1 MVVSVLVEI
10 KFKQKEKTFDYLVPS
25 IMENDIKLGKRVLVP
40 FGKQKLEGFILQIKK
55 KSDYKLKEI
64 IKIIDE
70 EPILNEELLELGRKI
85 SGENICNL
93 ISIYQ
98 SMLPSGYK
106 ASNKTNLNKKIVKY
120 ITLNNKEDALSF
132 LNTSKAEK
140 QKEVIRDLLENE
152 YALKNK
158 YSLQTIKTLI
168 SKELVKEI
176 DKEVYRLNNN
186 NEIKDLNKLNE
197 YQEKV
202 LSDIK
207 SSNNSIILLNGVTG
221 SGKTE
226 IYMHLI
232 DEVVKNGKEAIMLV
246 PEISLTPQII
256 ERFKVHF
263 SSNIA
268 ILHSGL
274 SDGERYDEYRKI
286 IRGEVSIV
294 IGARSAVFAPLKNI
308 GIIII
313 DEEHSST
320 YKQDH
325 NPRYNAI
332 DVAIERGK
340 YHNAKVILGS
350 ATPSIESYARAQKG
364 YYKLVSLNKRAN
376 DALLP
381 KVKVIDMKDEIRNGN
396 SIFSRELLSN
406 INDRLEKNEQIMLLL
421 NKRGYSSYLMCSNCG
436 EVLKCPN
443 CDITLT
449 YHKTSGMNRCH
460 YCGYAQNKVDKCLFC
475 KQGELKNF
483 GMGTER
489 VEEEVKKIFPNA
501 RTLRMDIDTTSKKGS
516 HEKIINSFM
525 NHEADIMIGTQMI
538 SKGLDFPLVTL
549 VGIINA
555 DTVLNLPDFRASE
568 KTYQLISQTS
578 GRAGRASIEGKV
590 IIQTFNPDNYSIN
603 YAKNHDY
610 IGFYS
615 EEVKIRK
622 KLKYPPYFF
631 ITLLKISGKD
641 FNITLNESKKISD
654 YLKKNK
660 SEDMI
665 VLGPSVS
672 SVSKINNIYY
682 FQIIIK
688 FRNKDKNKELLNDL
702 VIFTENNSKI
712 NLDIDINPISL

>member
-1 MVVSVLVEI
+1 MIVSVLVEI

-25 IMENDIKLGKRVLVP
+25 IIENDIKIGKRVLVP
-40 FGKQKLEGFILQIKK
+40 FGKQKLEGFIIEIKDD
-55 KSDYKLKEI
+55 SDYDLKEI
-64 IKIIDE
+64 IKVIDE
-70 EPILNEELLELGRKI
+70 DPILNNELLELGKTI
-85 SGENICNL
+85 SNENICNL

-106 ASNKTNLNKKIVKY
+106 ASSKININKKMITY
-120 ITLNNKEDALSF
+120 IALNNKEDALSF
-132 LNTSKAEK
+132 LNSSKAEK
-140 QKEVIRDLLENE
+140 QKEIIKNL
-152 YALKNK
+152 LKNELILKSK
-158 YSLQTIKTLI
+158 YSSQTIRTLI
-168 SKELVKEI
+168 SKGLIKEI
-176 DKEVYRLNNN
+176 TREVYRLNND
-186 NEIKDLNKLNE
+186 NEIRKLSKLNK

-202 LSDIK
+202 LNDIK
-207 SSNNSIILLNGVTG
+207 MSDKDIILLNGVTG

-232 DEVVKNGKEAIMLV
+232 DGVIKHGKQAIMLV

-263 SSNIA
+263 SNNIA

-274 SDGERYDEYRKI
+274 SDGEKYDEYRKV

-320 YKQDH
+320 YKQNH

-340 YHNAKVILGS
+340 YHNAKIILGS
-350 ATPSIESYARAQKG
+350 ATPSIESYARGKKG

-376 DALLP
+376 DAKLP
-381 KVKVIDMKDEIRNGN
+381 EVKVIDMKDEIKSGN
-396 SIFSRELLSN
+396 NIFSRELLN
-406 INDRLEKNEQIMLLL
+406 DIKDRLDKKEQVMLLL
-421 NKRGYSSYLMCSNCG
+421 NKRGYSNYLMCNSCG

-449 YHKTSGMNRCH
+449 YHKTSDMNRCH
-460 YCGYAQNKVDKCLFC
+460 YCGYAENKVDICPSC
-475 KQGELKNF
+475 KQGELKSF

-489 VEEEVKKIFPNA
+489 VEEEIKKRFKDS

-516 HEKIINSFM
+516 HERIIKSFM
-525 NHEADIMIGTQMI
+525 NHDADIMIGTQMI

-555 DTVLNLPDFRASE
+555 DTTLNLPDFRSSE

-578 GRAGRASIEGKV
+578 GRAGRSDIEGKV
-590 IIQTFNPDNYSIN
+590 IIQTFNPDNYSIS

-610 IGFYS
+610 VGFYN
-615 EEVKIRK
+615 EEIKIRK
-622 KLKYPPYFF
+622 KLRYPPYFF
-631 ITLLKISGKD
+631 MTLIKISGKD
-641 FNITLNESKKISD
+641 FNVTLNESKKISN
-654 YLKKNK
+654 YVKNNK
-660 SEDMI
+660 SEDMV

-688 FRNKDKNKELLNDL
+688 FRNKEKNKELLNDL
-702 VIFTENNSKI
+702 VTFTENNSKI
-712 NLDIDINPISL
+712 NLDIDVNPISL

>member
-25 IMENDIKLGKRVLVP
+25 IMEDDAEIGKRVLVP
-40 FGKQKLEGFILQIKK
+40 FGKQILEGFIIGLKK

-64 IKIIDE
+64 IKIIDK
-70 EPILNEELLELGRKI
+70 EPILNKELLELGKRI
-85 SGENICNL
+85 SNENVCNL

-98 SMLPSGYK
+98 AMLPSGYK
-106 ASNKTNLNKKIVKY
+106 ASSKTNINKKIVKY
-120 ITLNNKEDALSF
+120 IQLVNKEDALSF
-132 LNTSKAEK
+132 LDISKAEK
-140 QKEVIRDLLENE
+140 QKEIIKDLLKNE
-152 YALKNK
+152 YLLKNK
-158 YSLQTIKTLI
+158 YNSQTINILVSKGLI
-168 SKELVKEI
+168 KEI
-176 DKEVYRLNNN
+176 NKEVYRINNN
-186 NEIKDLNKLNE
+186 NEVKELNKLNG
-197 YQEKV
+197 YQKKA
-202 LSDIK
+202 LDDIK
-207 SSNNSIILLNGVTG
+207 CSNKDVILLNGVTG

-232 DEVVKNGKEAIMLV
+232 DEAVRRGKEAIMLV

-274 SDGERYDEYRKI
+274 SDAEKYDEYRKI
-286 IRGEVSIV
+286 VRGEVSIV

-332 DVAIERGK
+332 DVAIERGI

-350 ATPSIESYARAQKG
+350 ATPSIESYARGKKG
-364 YYKLVSLNKRAN
+364 YYELVSLNKRAN

-396 SIFSRELLSN
+396 RIFSRELLEN

-449 YHKTSGMNRCH
+449 YHKTSDMNRCH
-460 YCGYAQNKVDKCLFC
+460 YCGYAQNKQDKCQIC
-475 KQGELKNF
+475 KQGELKSF
-483 GMGTER
+483 GIGTER
-489 VEEEVKKIFPNA
+489 VEEEIKKLFPNS
-501 RTLRMDIDTTSKKGS
+501 RTLRMDIDTTSKKGAHS
-516 HEKIINSFM
+516 KIINSFM

-555 DTVLNLPDFRASE
+555 DTILNLPDFRASE

-578 GRAGRASIEGKV
+578 GRAGRGDIEGKV
-590 IIQTFNPDNYSIN
+590 VIQTFNPDNYSIN

-610 IGFYS
+610 IGFYN
-615 EEVKIRK
+615 EEIKIRK
-622 KLKYPPYFF
+622 RLKYPPYFF

-641 FNITLNESKKISD
+641 FNVTLNEAKKISD
-654 YLKKNK
+654 YVKNNK

-665 VLGPSVS
+665 ALGPSIS

-688 FRNKDKNKELLNDL
+688 FRDKEKNKELLNNL
-702 VIFTENNSKI
+702 IMLTENNSKI
-712 NLDIDINPISL
+712 NLDIDVNPISL

>member
-25 IMENDIKLGKRVLVP
+25 IMENNIKLGKRVLVP
-40 FGKQKLEGFILQIKK
+40 FGKQKLEGFIIEIKDD
-55 KSDYKLKEI
+55 SGYELKEI
-64 IKIIDE
+64 IKIIDD
-70 EPILNEELLELGRKI
+70 EPILNDELLELGRKI
-85 SGENICNL
+85 SKENVCNL

-106 ASNKTNLNKKIVKY
+106 ASSKTNINKKVVTY
-120 ITLNNKEDALSF
+120 ITLDNKDYALSF
-132 LNTSKAEK
+132 LDTSKAEK
-140 QKEVIRDLLENE
+140 QKEIISDLLKNE
-152 YALKNK
+152 YIPKNK
-158 YSLQTIKTLI
+158 YNSQTIRTLI
-168 SKELVKEI
+168 SKALIKEI
-176 DKEVYRLNNN
+176 TREVYRLNNN
-186 NEIKDLNKLNE
+186 NEVKNLNKLNE
-197 YQEKV
+197 YQEKAIN
-202 LSDIK
+202 DIRN
-207 SSNNSIILLNGVTG
+207 SNKNVILLNGITG

-232 DEVVKNGKEAIMLV
+232 DEVVKKGKEAIMLV

-274 SDGERYDEYRKI
+274 SNGEKYDEYRKI

-294 IGARSAVFAPLKNI
+294 IGARSAIFAPLKNI

-325 NPRYNAI
+325 NPRYDAI
-332 DVAIERGK
+332 SVAIERGS
-340 YHNAKVILGS
+340 YHNAKIVLGS
-350 ATPSIESYARAQKG
+350 ATPSIESYARAKKG
-364 YYKLVSLNKRAN
+364 YYELVSLNKRAN
-376 DALLP
+376 NTLLP

-396 SIFSRELLSN
+396 SIFSRELLED

-421 NKRGYSSYLMCSNCG
+421 NKRGYSSYLMCNNCG

-460 YCGYAQNKVDKCLFC
+460 YCGYAQNKIDKCPSC
-475 KQGELKNF
+475 KIGELKSF

-489 VEEEVKKIFPNA
+489 VEEEVKKVFPNS

-516 HEKIINSFM
+516 HEKIINLFM
-525 NHEADIMIGTQMI
+525 NHKADIMIGTQMI

-578 GRAGRASIEGKV
+578 GRAGRSNLEGKV
-590 IIQTFNPDNYSIN
+590 IIQTFNPDNYSID

-610 IGFYS
+610 IGFYN
-615 EEVKIRK
+615 EEVKLRK

-641 FNITLNESKKISD
+641 FNITLSEAKKISD
-654 YLKKNK
+654 YAKNNK

-665 VLGPSVS
+665 ILGPSVA

-688 FRNKDKNKELLNDL
+688 FRNKEKNKELLNDL
-702 VIFTENNSKI
+702 VMLTENNSKI
-712 NLDIDINPISL
+712 NLDVDVNPVSL